1 MTPNPLINRLLQV
14 AAVVLSFTLTAFAIE
29 LGKGTVPIPPEY
41 QWTVPILNAA
51 ITGLL
56 IFLPRPGSER
66 LAREVDHWRSEHH
79 LSRSD
84 LTVVPSDPRVSRAS
98 GHDKG
103 GAPWPPAV

>member
-1 MTPNPLINRLLQV
+1 MTPNPLLNRLLQV

-66 LAREVDHWRSEHH
+66 LAREVDHWRSEHN
-79 LSRSD
+79 LSRAD
-84 LTVVPSDPRVSRAS
+84 LRVVPVDPKIAAAV
-98 GHDKG
+98 GHDEV
-103 GAPWPPAV
+103 AP